1 MFQKVSIFVFCF
13 ICLSNG
19 FLLPNTFYQPIP
31 RIVGGEDA
39 PDGGA
44 PYQASLRS
52 LFNSH
57 FCGGS
62 IISSKWVLTAAH
74 CTVSQSKHTMKVV
87 VGTNSLTHGGEKY
100 SVDKIIVHEKYN
112 SMLINNDVSVIRVDT
127 EIEFSDLVQPIALP
141 DRNTEGGADLIL
153 TGWGRLS
160 YPGSLPDKLQM
171 IQLSALS
178 VDDCQKIYTN
188 VNDVYDSQIC
198 SLTKAGEGA
207 CHGDSGGPLI
217 EDGKI
222 VGVVSWGVPCAK
234 GFPDVYS
241 RVFTFKDWILEKTE
255 ISN

>member
-160 YPGSLPDKLQM
+160 
-171 IQLSALS
+171 
-178 VDDCQKIYTN
+178 
-188 VNDVYDSQIC
+188 
-198 SLTKAGEGA
+198 
-207 CHGDSGGPLI
+207 GDSGGPLI